1 MSVDSRKR
9 KPTASEAHP
18 FGAERRQLEER
29 RRHALRDLEEVSEQV
44 ASGELDEATAQ
55 ELRAGYEAELEA
67 VEQALQRTKTS
78 TRPAGPPPGRSPRRA
93 MGGALLL
100 IGAFTVVILL
110 AARALR
116 PEGGS
121 QQPSDAPAAASEA
134 TTLEQM
140 EEVLAAHPEVNA
152 MRLALADRYFE
163 QGDYSR
169 ALEHYLVVASSEA
182 TPEEESRALGRIG
195 WMAYIT
201 GQVEEAERYLTA
213 SLDAEPDN
221 VEGKLFLGL
230 VRLYGLDDPAGA
242 IPLLEDVVALP
253 DLPPELRAE
262 VERALEEARSA
273 AGEP

>member
-1 MSVDSRKR
+1 MSADTRKR
-9 KPTASEAHP
+9 KPAASP
-18 FGAERRQLEER
+18 SDPLSAEKRQLEER
-29 RRHALRDLEEVSEQV
+29 RRHALRDLEELSEQA
-44 ASGELDEATAQ
+44 ASGELDEATAE
-55 ELRAGYEAELEA
+55 ELRAGYQAELEA
-67 VEQALQRTKTS
+67 VEQALQDAKS
-78 TRPAGPPPGRSPRRA
+78 ASRPAGPPPERSSRRA
-93 MGGALLL
+93 MAGALLL

-116 PEGGS
+116 PEEAS
-121 QQPSDAPAAASEA
+121 QQPSDAPAAAGDA

-140 EEVLAAHPEVNA
+140 EQVLAAHPEVNA

-163 QGDYSR
+163 QGDYSS
-169 ALEHYLVVASSEA
+169 ALNHYLVVASSEA

-201 GQVEEAERYLTA
+201 GQVEAAEQYLTA
-213 SLDAEPDN
+213 SLDVEPGY

-262 VERALEEARSA
+262 VEGALEEARSA
-273 AGEP
+273 TEAP